1 MLYNIRKE
9 KRSETKMQK
18 QSNKIG
24 IVKMPKGKE
33 FSFPLDLLFLTN
45 VPSYYY
51 RVLFWISQYPEY
63 VREISELATNSIC
76 SINEADAAVRFWVDN
91 GVIEIMDDLDIDE
104 YDLDNAF
111 ETEDD
116 EPEQSVPFSA
126 NTATFMQARE
136 DIHDLVERLDPLFK
150 KELGDVEIGIL
161 IDMVD
166 YLNLSPEYVVMLI
179 RHCLS
184 IDIESF
190 PEFKNRAIQLLQ
202 EDITTEA
209 ELQDRIRV
217 EKEIYNFTEQVK
229 SLFNASYRS
238 LTANEITM
246 IESWYKYGYRIDAI
260 RKAYD
265 EAIKYTKKPL
275 ISYANKIIE
284 RWYLIGALNLEEI
297 ERSYKLGSA
306 EFTKQKVYDTFD
318 TDDFFDAAMR
328 RSQRTIEDKK

>member
-1 MLYNIRKE
+1 MPK
-9 KRSETKMQK
+9 TA
-18 QSNKIG
+18 NKIG

-33 FSFPLDLLFLTN
+33 FLFPLDLLFLTN
-45 VPSYYY
+45 VPSHYY

-76 SINEADAAVRFWVDN
+76 SISEADAAVRFWVDN
-91 GVIEIMDDLDIDE
+91 GVIEIIDDISDDEDDLDKLSD
-104 YDLDNAF
+104 
-111 ETEDD
+111 TEDN
-116 EPEQSVPFSA
+116 ESEQPVPFSA

-136 DIHDLVERLDPLFK
+136 DICDLVERLDPLFE

-166 YLNLSPEYVVMLI
+166 YLNLSPEYIIMLVQ
-179 RHCLS
+179 HCLS

-190 PEFKNRAIQLLQ
+190 SEFKNRAIQLLQ

-217 EKEIYNFTEQVK
+217 EKEIYIFTKEVK
-229 SLFNASYRS
+229 SLFNSSYRS
-238 LTANEITM
+238 LTANEISM
-246 IESWYKYGYRIDAI
+246 IESWYKYGYKIDAI